1 MNTLRNY
8 LLLVL
13 ALLGFNAWAISAP
26 SITSCTRAS
35 STSVSL
41 SWTSVSGAAYYV
53 VYRSY
58 TSSAGSASSI
68 ATPSGTS
75 CTDSSAGADTCYYW
89 VEAWDNSGA
98 HARSGMATASSSS
111 SGGGSGGG
119 SSGGFSINASDG
131 TSTDGVIITWSAQS
145 GATGYRVVRGNS
157 SNMDNASILVETV
170 SGTTYTDTSATAGK
184 TYYYWIVAKKS
195 SGYVTSSYNTGYR
208 ADTSG
213 GSGSGDTWSGWT
225 PYAEN
230 PCTAQ
235 YKTYCVIDLS
245 AGADATSYPVTYMD
259 SPPSGG
265 FNTDEYK
272 TTKLVLRK
280 IPAGRVNYYDSE
292 YYTKEYV
299 YADVPFYCGI
309 FEVTKAQYRQVTGSG
324 NSTTYPVG
332 DISWNGIRG
341 NGKLS
346 TYNWPTSDKV
356 DPETFMG
363 KLQAR
368 TGLNFDLPTSMQWE
382 YACRAGTTTVFYWG
396 NSMDGSYCWYRENSG
411 IKSHMVGTRKPNAW
425 GLYDMSGNVGE
436 WCLTQGSATN
446 TRIRR
451 GGSFAVSAGTCRSEY
466 APLQSQSINSY
477 TSDSTLTDYGV
488 TVGTQLYT
496 YGFRIARTLPLEPFA
511 SGDVTASN
519 YSGKYD
525 GSAHRIS
532 VTVKSGI
539 SDAVVK
545 YATSIDGEFSTT
557 IPTLTDVG
565 SMTVWYQVSATG
577 YETLAGSKTIT
588 ISKRTVKLTSG
599 SASKIYDGTAL
610 VNHEVSVGGDG
621 FVAGEGA
628 SYSYTGSQTAVG
640 SSANTFAYTLNAN
653 TKAGNYTITTTAG
666 TLTVTPEFCSVTFD
680 ANGGSL
686 GGASATRSVEKNTAV
701 GTLPAPTRR
710 GCTFSGWFTAANGG
724 IQISDST
731 VVTSSAMYYA
741 HWTPNS
747 YSIVYNPNGGSGT
760 MDVAEATYGV
770 EATVAANGFMWTG
783 HKFLGWARSETGEVV
798 YAPGQSVS
806 NLTAQAY
813 GVVTLYAVWEEVEW
827 TLVDCIDASEISLVN
842 DESAPWAP
850 DWTTFKTGGV
860 SLRSGAIA
868 AAEGGGRTSTT
879 LTVAVTGSGTGSF
892 WWKVSCEEMD
902 EQFGEW
908 YDYAAFAVDGAEV
921 AKIAGESDWER
932 VEFEVSGA
940 GAHMLTWTFTRD
952 YWDEDEAAYDNAAWV
967 DGFVWTP
974 PPVTVSFAA
983 GGATEGV
990 VPAAVEKYMGYEL
1003 ELPDAGTL
1011 AKEGYLFMGWTD
1023 GETTYAPG
1031 SVYVFPSA
1039 SVTLTAVWE
1048 FKVWTLEEAVDA
1060 MELSFA
1066 TGGDSGWS
1074 VDTINGWTNGAS
1086 AKSGAV
1092 ASGEVSWIETTVTN
1106 AGTLAFSWN
1115 VMGGIYRGN
1124 PFAYA
1129 TVELDGV
1136 QLVQEYA
1143 TDGWKTETVEVEGKG
1158 AHTIRWTYLHASART
1173 TDGDC
1178 AWLDSVSW
1186 EPDESYTVT
1195 FDANGGTGG
1204 TTVALHYGATLVAPI
1219 VTRTGYMFAGW
1230 SPSVPETVP
1239 ASDATYTAQW
1249 TVNQYSVTFDANG
1262 GTGGKTVTLDYG
1274 ATLSAPTVTRTG
1286 YTLAGWSPAVPATVP
1301 AGDVTYT
1308 AQWQVNQYSVT
1319 FDANGGTG
1327 GTTVALDYGAAL
1339 VAPAVT
1345 REGYTFAGW
1354 SPDVPA
1360 TVPASD
1366 VTYTAQWQVNQYTVL
1381 FHENGGIPG
1390 RIVTLDYGAEL
1401 IAPTVTREGYMFAGW
1416 LPDVPATVPASNA
1429 TYTAQWQVNQY
1440 TVTFDANGGTGGTT
1454 VTLDYGATLSA
1465 PTVTRE
1471 GYTLAGWSPAVPATV
1486 PAGDVTYTA
1495 QWQVNQYSVTFDANG
1510 GTGGTTVTLDYG
1522 AELVAPAV
1530 TREGYTF
1537 AGWSPDVPT
1546 AVPASDVTYTAQWV
1560 KTGPEWVID
1569 SEGVLTSVNLNGFTD
1584 IVIPT
1589 NVTSIGDHA
1598 FFDCRDLMRVTIPD
1612 SVTSIGAE
1620 AFLYCNGL
1628 THVTIGNGVTNIE
1641 ASAFGCSSLESFDVA
1656 SDNPQYKSVNGHLIS
1671 KDGKTLVCGV
1681 TGELMIPDGVTS
1693 IGTWAFYIRSELTRV
1708 TMPDSVVSIADR
1720 VFWGCVGLQSVTIP
1734 NSVTSIGRS
1743 AFLFCYVTNVYVSIG
1758 DADRVKGLMAGS
1770 GIDVNAVS
1778 FIEIDMDTL
1787 PKIVG
1792 DADAATVNAT
1802 VDEVGFAD
1810 AAVKAAIGG
1819 IAAEYRA
1826 FKTWADGVKGA
1837 AGDAPAG
1844 EAAVV
1849 ANAHAAAAYLLGAE
1863 RLFENEPTVEIG
1875 ELAIAEG
1882 ESAGTTAMTVAVT
1895 VKDGDS
1901 AVAVSAAKVAAMFEA
1916 TGDLG
1921 DWTGAAK
1928 LTPTVTTSGT
1938 DASGK
1943 MTFVVT
1949 PGDGTASKAFLRI
1962 KQ

>member
-1 MNTLRNY
+1 
-8 LLLVL
+8 
-13 ALLGFNAWAISAP
+13 
-26 SITSCTRAS
+26 
-35 STSVSL
+35 
-41 SWTSVSGAAYYV
+41 
-53 VYRSY
+53 
-58 TSSAGSASSI
+58 
-68 ATPSGTS
+68 
-75 CTDSSAGADTCYYW
+75 
-89 VEAWDNSGA
+89 
-98 HARSGMATASSSS
+98 
-111 SGGGSGGG
+111 
-119 SSGGFSINASDG
+119 
-131 TSTDGVIITWSAQS
+131 
-145 GATGYRVVRGNS
+145 
-157 SNMDNASILVETV
+157 
-170 SGTTYTDTSATAGK
+170 
-184 TYYYWIVAKKS
+184 
-195 SGYVTSSYNTGYR
+195 
-208 ADTSG
+208 
-213 GSGSGDTWSGWT
+213 
-225 PYAEN
+225 
-230 PCTAQ
+230 
-235 YKTYCVIDLS
+235 
-245 AGADATSYPVTYMD
+245 
-259 SPPSGG
+259 
-265 FNTDEYK
+265 
-272 TTKLVLRK
+272 
-280 IPAGRVNYYDSE
+280 
-292 YYTKEYV
+292 
-299 YADVPFYCGI
+299 
-309 FEVTKAQYRQVTGSG
+309 
-324 NSTTYPVG
+324 
-332 DISWNGIRG
+332 
-341 NGKLS
+341 
-346 TYNWPTSDKV
+346 
-356 DPETFMG
+356 
-363 KLQAR
+363 
-368 TGLNFDLPTSMQWE
+368 
-382 YACRAGTTTVFYWG
+382 
-396 NSMDGSYCWYRENSG
+396 MDGSYCWYKSNSDDT
-411 IKSHMVGTRKPNAW
+411 IHPVGKKKPNAW
-425 GLYDMSGNVGE
+425 GLYDMSGNVWE
-436 WCLTQGSATN
+436 WCIDRWSEEYK
-446 TRIRR
+446 RR
-451 GGSFAVSAGTCRSEY
+451 LYCGGSCSSDADYCRS
-466 APLQSQSINSY
+466 QINYWCQQNATEASA
-477 TSDSTLTDYGV
+477 LR
-488 TVGTQLYT
+488 
-496 YGFRIARTLPLEPFA
+496 GFRLVMYLPSIPFA
-511 SGDVTASN
+511 SWDVTASG

-760 MDVAEATYGV
+760 MDVTEATYGV

-827 TLVDCIDASEISLVN
+827 TLVDCIDASEISLMN

-952 YWDEDEAAYDNAAWV
+952 DWDEDETAYDNAAWV

-990 VPAAVEKYMGYEL
+990 VPAAVVKYMGYEF

-1092 ASGEVSWIETTVTN
+1092 ESGEVSWIETTVTN

-1143 TDGWKTETVEVEGKG
+1143 TDGWNTETIEVEGKG
-1158 AHTIRWTYLHASART
+1158 AHTIRWTYLRASART

-1230 SPSVPETVP
+1230 SPSVP
-1239 ASDATYTAQW
+1239 
-1249 TVNQYSVTFDANG
+1249 
-1262 GTGGKTVTLDYG
+1262 
-1274 ATLSAPTVTRTG
+1274 
-1286 YTLAGWSPAVPATVP
+1286 ATVP
-1301 AGDVTYT
+1301 ADDVTYT

-1345 REGYTFAGW
+1345 RTGYTFTGW
-1354 SPDVPA
+1354 SPLVPE

-1366 VTYTAQWQVNQYTVL
+1366 VTYIAQWTEKQ
-1381 FHENGGIPG
+1381 E
-1390 RIVTLDYGAEL
+1390 
-1401 IAPTVTREGYMFAGW
+1401 
-1416 LPDVPATVPASNA
+1416 
-1429 TYTAQWQVNQY
+1429 
-1440 TVTFDANGGTGGTT
+1440 
-1454 VTLDYGATLSA
+1454 
-1465 PTVTRE
+1465 
-1471 GYTLAGWSPAVPATV
+1471 
-1486 PAGDVTYTA
+1486 
-1495 QWQVNQYSVTFDANG
+1495 
-1510 GTGGTTVTLDYG
+1510 
-1522 AELVAPAV
+1522 
-1530 TREGYTF
+1530 
-1537 AGWSPDVPT
+1537 
-1546 AVPASDVTYTAQWV
+1546 
-1560 KTGPEWVID
+1560 PEWTINSD
-1569 SEGVLTSVNLNGFTD
+1569 GVLTAVDLNGCTD
-1584 IVIPT
+1584 V
-1589 NVTSIGDHA
+1589 V
-1598 FFDCRDLMRVTIPD
+1598 IPD
-1612 SVTSIGAE
+1612 SVTRIGVS
-1620 AFLYCNGL
+1620 AFFGCSGL
-1628 THVTIGNGVTNIE
+1628 ASVTIGNGVTSIG
-1641 ASAFGCSSLESFDVA
+1641 AGAFSGCSGLT
-1656 SDNPQYKSVNGHLIS
+1656 SV
-1671 KDGKTLVCGV
+1671 T
-1681 TGELMIPDGVTS
+1681 IPDGVMRIETH
-1693 IGTWAFYIRSELTRV
+1693 AFFGCSGLTN
-1708 TMPDSVVSIADR
+1708 
-1720 VFWGCVGLQSVTIP
+1720 VTISS
-1734 NSVTSIGRS
+1734 SVTSIGIQVFCDCIS
-1743 AFLFCYVTNVYVSIG
+1743 LKSVTIPSSVAEIDIEAFSGCSRLTSVYVSIG
-1758 DADRVKGLMAGS
+1758 DAERVKGLMTGS
-1770 GIDVNAVS
+1770 GFDVNGVS
-1778 FIEIDMDTL
+1778 FIELNMDAL
-1787 PKIVG
+1787 PKIGG
-1792 DADAATVNAT
+1792 DADATTVNAT

-1810 AAVKAAIGG
+1810 AAVKVAIGG
-1819 IAAEYRA
+1819 NAEEYNA

-1837 AGDAPAG
+1837 TGDALAG

-1875 ELAIAEG
+1875 ELAIADG

-1895 VKDGDS
+1895 VKDGES
-1901 AVAVSAAKVAAMFEA
+1901 AVAVSAANVAAMFEA

-1928 LTPTVTTSGT
+1928 LTPTVTPTGT

-1962 KQ
+1962 KR